1 MANHPAGIELDQ
13 LPDQGEWDCI
23 VIGAGPAGSSAAI
36 QLGRR
41 GYSVVLIDKKQFPRT
56 KVCGGCLSGKAVAAI
71 GKLGVSNILDD
82 AIALES
88 FVMGVA
94 GRTVALNSHGGL
106 ALSRGQFDNRLKNEA
121 VRHGVVF
128 LPETNAHIGPVIANG
143 RTVLVNRNGQTMNL
157 QGKVVLVCTGLSNP
171 DTNGAVPLEYQV
183 DQGSRIGL
191 TAIVNGNCGIKPG
204 TIYMSVDKSG
214 YLGMVRLED
223 GRTNMSACVKQDAI
237 QGSGS
242 PSSYAASLIKNMGF
256 EPPADL
262 HESRWMG
269 TTKLTRRLT
278 VAAGER
284 VFALGDA
291 AKYLEPFTG
300 EGIGW
305 AIESSIAV
313 QPFVEQ
319 AISRWDES
327 LIGGWD
333 RELSRLLKHRQRT
346 CYAMKY
352 FASRPRLVGLAIPIL
367 KRMPVLSKPVM
378 NAIHGKQNQ

>member
-1 MANHPAGIELDQ
+1 MPNNLVGIELDQ
-13 LPDQGEWDCI
+13 LPDQTEWDCI
-23 VIGAGPAGSSAAI
+23 VVGAGPAGSSAAI

-41 GYSVVLIDKKQFPRT
+41 GYSVLLIDKKQFPRT

-71 GKLGVSNILDD
+71 GKLAVSNVLDE

-94 GRTVALNSHGGL
+94 GRKVRLDSHGGL

-128 LPETNAHIGPVIANG
+128 LPETSANIGQVIANG
-143 RTVLVNRNGQTMNL
+143 RTVLVNRNGHKMNL
-157 QGKVVLVCTGLSNP
+157 SAKVVLVCTGLSNP
-171 DTNGAVPLEYQV
+171 DTSGAVPLDYQI
-183 DQGSRIGL
+183 DQESRIGL
-191 TAIVNGNCGIKPG
+191 TTIVDGNCGIEPG

-237 QGSGS
+237 QRTGS
-242 PSSYAASLIKNMGF
+242 PSSYAAGLIRNIGF
-256 EPPADL
+256 EPPAEL
-262 HESRWMG
+262 SESRWMG
-269 TTKLTRRLT
+269 TPKLTRRLT

-319 AISRWDES
+319 AIGRWDES
-327 LIGGWD
+327 LIGAWD
-333 RELSRLLKHRQRT
+333 RELGRLLKRRQRT
-346 CYAMKY
+346 CYAMKL
-352 FASRPRLVGLAIPIL
+352 FASRPRLVGLAIPLL

-378 NAIHGKQNQ
+378 NAIHGNQNQ